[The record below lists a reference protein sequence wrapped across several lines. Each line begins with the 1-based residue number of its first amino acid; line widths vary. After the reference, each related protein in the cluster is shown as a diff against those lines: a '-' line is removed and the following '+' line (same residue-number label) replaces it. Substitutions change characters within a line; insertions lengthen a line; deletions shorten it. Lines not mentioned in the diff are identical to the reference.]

1 VIGTYYVIWSHCV
14 GPQPDPSHARPPAGP
29 PVTIG
34 RPVLSGRAP
43 CRSCRSRMPM
53 RLALVLL
60 PAFAL
65 AGMCSDGDMGCLERE
80 CSMWCSRWTCK
91 REGCR
96 GCAEEIGCEAKS
108 PPPPSPPPQPMLPP
122 WDASTEPDTL
132 TVLAHNGKIY
142 ANGERLDIKGVNW
155 FGSEGRSGPPL
166 GLDKHK
172 IAWYMDFL
180 RQHKF
185 NAIRFLFNH
194 KTILDDETLEPPNEE
209 VYGKGAA
216 WEAPELENYKYLDM
230 FHKLAEVASEH
241 GILVMMAAHRLS
253 PSAWPGD
260 GLWYD
265 ATVSE
270 QGVKESWSKI
280 AAKLCGQ
287 WNVFAVDLQ
296 NEPHASSWGKGGT
309 KDWGHAAE
317 RLGNHVLSSCPRWLI
332 MVEGVG
338 YDPGAPGM
346 DNGGAGIW
354 WGENLAGAKAQPV
367 KLSNPHKL
375 VYSPHSAPP
384 LAQQPCAHALSE
396 NHKHP

>member
-1 VIGTYYVIWSHCV
+1 
-14 GPQPDPSHARPPAGP
+14 
-29 PVTIG
+29 
-34 RPVLSGRAP
+34 
-43 CRSCRSRMPM
+43 
-53 RLALVLL
+53 
-60 PAFAL
+60 
-65 AGMCSDGDMGCLERE
+65 
-80 CSMWCSRWTCK
+80 
-91 REGCR
+91 
-96 GCAEEIGCEAKS
+96 
-108 PPPPSPPPQPMLPP
+108 MLPP

-280 AAKLCGQ
+280 ADKLCGQ

-375 VYSPHSAPP
+375 VYSPHCAPP